1 MNPAAKA
8 DFLEIEVKSPQAS
21 VIRRARVSDGMVTF
35 RPHGSE
41 HGLSV
46 PVEMLGRGARL
57 CVQGAWTPDDKCF
70 QAAEPMPQTTGER
83 RR

>member
-1 MNPAAKA
+1 MQNQGII
-8 DFLEIEVKSPQAS
+8 EIEIRSPDAS
-21 VIRRARVSDGMVTF
+21 VIRRARVSDGLVTF

-41 HGLSV
+41 YGLSV

-70 QAAEPMPQTTGER
+70 QAAEPMPLSTTGER
-83 RR
+83 KR